1 MSERALSTKY
11 INFLNDWG
19 FKYLFKREERK
30 DLLIKFLNTLLK
42 GEKNIISI
50 EYQDSD
56 IQSEEEEGRNCSF
69 DIICTDQN
77 GERYI
82 IEMQYTIQK
91 FIMDRSLYYAC
102 KLYSRSGKKG
112 RWDYSVKGIIS
123 INLLNFELSEEP
135 NFRSDYEILN
145 REYPERKIEKL
156 KLIFL
161 QIPRI
166 SDNFENCVS
175 ELEQWIYLLKN
186 ITTMEYKSIGALKEE
201 FQKIL
206 DLAKASAL
214 TDSEKAAYEESE
226 KHYRDYVNTISYAE
240 EKGIE
245 RGIKQGIEQGRTEGM
260 AKGLAEGK
268 LAVARAMKTDGLSLE
283 VISKYTNLSIKEI
296 EKL

>member
-145 REYPERKIEKL
+145 RDYPERKIEKL

-245 RGIKQGIEQGRTEGM
+245 RGRTEGLEEGM
-260 AKGLAEGK
+260 AKGKAEEK
-268 LAVARAMKTDGLSLE
+268 LAVAKAMKIDGLSLE

>member
-30 DLLIKFLNTLLK
+30 
-42 GEKNIISI
+42 
-50 EYQDSD
+50 
-56 IQSEEEEGRNCSF
+56 
-69 DIICTDQN
+69 
-77 GERYI
+77 
-82 IEMQYTIQK
+82 
-91 FIMDRSLYYAC
+91 
-102 KLYSRSGKKG
+102 
-112 RWDYSVKGIIS
+112 
-123 INLLNFELSEEP
+123 
-135 NFRSDYEILN
+135 
-145 REYPERKIEKL
+145 IEKL

-166 SDNFENCVS
+166 SNNFENCGS

-245 RGIKQGIEQGRTEGM
+245 RGRTEGLEEGM
-260 AKGLAEGK
+260 AKGLAKGKAKGLAEGK
-268 LAVARAMKTDGLSLE
+268 LAVARAMKTDGLSVE